1 MKKIR
6 KLFAIILSGVCMLLP
21 GLCLTSCQE
30 KEATYN
36 AEYKFDKITFRKAKD
51 LAFEDIAQF
60 VPRSA
65 IAVGKNP
72 IDTIEE
78 FEDCLRDNLDTYSI
92 IQKNNGLNERIY
104 LAPKYASIF
113 VKTDEIISVGIM
125 KDGVLAY
132 EEYTCTKKYYT
143 NSTVYLTEKEIFT
156 FSDNTI
162 TYDFPFPLESS
173 NSFIVVYNYK
183 A

>member
-6 KLFAIILSGVCMLLP
+6 KLFAIVLLIVCILLSSFG
-21 GLCLTSCQE
+21 LTSCQG

-36 AEYKFDKITFRKAKD
+36 AEYTFDKITFTKTKD

-60 VPRSA
+60 VPMSA

-72 IDTIEE
+72 IDTIKE
-78 FEDCLRDNLDTYSI
+78 FEDYLRDNLDTYSI
-92 IQKNNGLNERIY
+92 IQKNNGRNERIY
-104 LAPKYASIF
+104 LAPKYDSIF

-125 KDGVLAY
+125 KDGVLTY

-143 NSTVYLTEKEIFT
+143 NSTVYLTENEIFT

-173 NSFIVVYNYK
+173 NSFVVVYNYK